1 MRHPPPNSPRA
12 GGLDASF
19 TLGRRVRGIL
29 GKLNATHVP
38 CSGTLKP
45 QGASFLSVSENVDA
59 DGELQVKGGLTPPT
73 LPIDRTIPTLADEQ
87 CAFCRPARVGLEG
100 LRVKQVDVGQ
110 GGSSERPA
118 PCRVRVLVLGVGK
131 GAFGARR
138 RKGARWAG
146 VEPFPEGRGRR
157 ELAASRCSLGSRR
170 IRLPAR
176 SCEAEDA
183 AAATRSGCLH
193 LTLCRGAGGTHVGGR
208 GETRAGARFSLKPAP
223 RGRTRATGAA
233 VPASLFTLVG
243 LRSGRCGPESRS
255 RDGGRCPR
263 GRPG

>member
-100 LRVKQVDVGQ
+100 LLVKQADVGQ

-118 PCRVRVLVLGVGK
+118 PCRVRLLVLGGGK
-131 GAFGARR
+131 GALGARR

-157 ELAASRCSLGSRR
+157 SSLPPDVRSEAGALGFRR
-170 IRLPAR
+170 GPAR
-176 SCEAEDA
+176 PKMQRRRRALGAC
-183 AAATRSGCLH
+183 TLH
-193 LTLCRGAGGTHVGGR
+193 CAGEPEGPMLGAGAKHG
-208 GETRAGARFSLKPAP
+208 PALAFP
-223 RGRTRATGAA
+223 
-233 VPASLFTLVG
+233 
-243 LRSGRCGPESRS
+243 
-255 RDGGRCPR
+255 
-263 GRPG
+263 